1 MSPLLIFTNVILPI
15 FVLIGLGVLLDR
27 AFKLDVRTL
36 TRISFY
42 IFSPVVVFLGIFNTD
57 LQAGQL
63 VSIVLIEGSLIVA
76 MFLIA
81 ALLFSGS
88 AFAGKRGLCEFGAMF
103 FNGGNYGFPLM
114 LLAFGEWA
122 VGVMAIVL
130 LVQALGMFTIGVLL
144 MGGADDGPRDAIIRL
159 LKIPVVYAIPLG
171 FALRLLHVTLPVAIS
186 TPLQQ
191 INNGFISMALLTLGV
206 QLSRSR
212 IAGEIRSVLTVT
224 GVRLLLSPL
233 VAFGLVLLFKPGP
246 QIAPVL
252 AIAGGLPV
260 AVNLFVLSVEFEQDA
275 DFGSRLV
282 FWSTLLS
289 AVTIP
294 LLLIVF
300 R

>member
-27 AFKLDVRTL
+27 AFKLDVHTL

-81 ALLFSGS
+81 ALLFSGP
-88 AFAGKRGLCEFGAMF
+88 AFAGRRGLCEFGTMF

-144 MGGADDGPRDAIIRL
+144 MGGADDGPRSAIMRL

-171 FALRLLHVTLPVAIS
+171 FALRLLHVTLPVAVA
-186 TPLQQ
+186 TPLEQL
-191 INNGFISMALLTLGV
+191 NNGFISMALLTLGV

-212 IAGEIRSVLTVT
+212 IAGEIRSVFTVT
-224 GVRLLLSPL
+224 AVRLLLSPL

-252 AIAGGLPV
+252 AVAGGLPV